1 MEDANMS
8 LLIKRPITVRVIVTP
23 GWKEEAQQQ
32 LQAQLGQ
39 LDAQMQQLEMQGQRA
54 IAEIQKQSIIPL
66 PPQAAQQVESIQG
79 QVNQKKAEILE
90 RKNQFLQQLQQ
101 VQLLELG
108 QEVVQ
113 TVQLES
119 FFRLEKGDNIVNK
132 MNVEIVIKDGIVE
145 DIRGEI

>member
-8 LLIKRPITVRVIVTP
+8 LLIKRPITVRVIVTTR
-23 GWKEEAQQQ
+23 WKEEAQQQ
-32 LQAQLGQ
+32 LQGQ
-39 LDAQMQQLEMQGQRA
+39 LSQLDGQMQQLEMQGQRA

-66 PPQAAQQVESIQG
+66 SPQTSQQIENIQG
-79 QVNQKKAEILE
+79 QMNQKKAEILE

-101 VQLLELG
+101 VQLLELD

-113 TVQLES
+113 SVQLES
-119 FFRLEKGDNIVNK
+119 FFRLEKGDNIVSK
-132 MNVEIVIKDGIVE
+132 MNVEIVIRDGVVE

>member
-8 LLIKRPITVRVIVTP
+8 LLIKRPITVRVIVTTR
-23 GWKEEAQQQ
+23 WKEEAQQQ
-32 LQAQLGQ
+32 LQGQ
-39 LDAQMQQLEMQGQRA
+39 LSQLDGQMQQLEMQGQRA

-66 PPQAAQQVESIQG
+66 SPQASQQIENIQG
-79 QVNQKKAEILE
+79 QMNQKKAEILE

-101 VQLLELG
+101 VQLLELD

-113 TVQLES
+113 SVQLDS
-119 FFRLEKGDNIVNK
+119 FFRLEKGDNIVSK
-132 MNVEIVIKDGIVE
+132 MNVEIVIRDGIVE